1 MSIQLKNGPD
11 DNVSD
16 EIQGVSS
23 GVTQPNLNN
32 DFADGFT
39 DDFDPNDPESKFRG
53 GLGDGTVDIDKIN
66 DLPAYTA
73 PPVMN
78 EGSGGIASGAEKRSL
93 IYKIIGIV
101 ILLVAI
107 VFIYRGVNYLTGTG
121 GKDIT
126 AELTKSEDEI
136 AKDMRI
142 KFEDNDARLKS
153 IPHYANGTVKVRS
166 GKELHVVYLDDE
178 QTGINSNSRKYRFFG
193 VGINDPEKT
202 AVNNMTYQ
210 YEDCIIVAS
219 DLIAGNSDT
228 YFYYNTKNNDAFVL
242 AINKN
247 SARVVNMTYFT
258 DCKKMLAGLN

>member
-1 MSIQLKNGPD
+1 MSIQLKNGPED
-11 DNVSD
+11 NLQDGLQSDSLDNV
-16 EIQGVSS
+16 QANPV
-23 GVTQPNLNN
+23 
-32 DFADGFT
+32 DGF
-39 DDFDPNDPESKFRG
+39 DDGFDPKDPESKYRG

-73 PPVMN
+73 PPLMN
-78 EGSGGIASGAEKRSL
+78 EGGIGAASGAEKRSL

-101 ILLVAI
+101 LLLV
-107 VFIYRGVNYLTGTG
+107 VVFFIYRGVNYLTGTG

-136 AKDMRI
+136 AKDLRI

-153 IPHYANGTVKVRS
+153 IPHYAKGTVKVRS

-210 YEDCIIVAS
+210 YEDCMVLAN
-219 DLIAGNSDT
+219 DLIGGNSDT

>member
-1 MSIQLKNGPD
+1 MSIELKHGPD
-11 DNVSD
+11 DNLQEGV
-16 EIQGVSS
+16 QGGALNSM
-23 GVTQPNLNN
+23 QPDLN
-32 DFADGFT
+32 DGLSDGF
-39 DDFDPNDPESKFRG
+39 DPKDPESKYRG

-73 PPVMN
+73 PPLMN
-78 EGSGGIASGAEKRSL
+78 EGSGGVASGAEKRSM
-93 IYKIIGIV
+93 IYKAIGII

-107 VFIYRGVNYLTGTG
+107 IFIYRGVNYLTGTG

-142 KFEDNDARLKS
+142 KFEDNDARLRA
-153 IPHYANGTVKVRS
+153 IPQYANGTVKVRS
-166 GKELHVVYLDDE
+166 GKDLHVVYLDDE
-178 QTGINSNSRKYRFFG
+178 QTGINSDSRKYRFFD

-202 AVNNMTYQ
+202 AVSKMTYQ
-210 YEDCIIVAS
+210 YDDCIVVAS

-228 YFYYNTKNNDAFVL
+228 YFYYNKKNNDAFVL